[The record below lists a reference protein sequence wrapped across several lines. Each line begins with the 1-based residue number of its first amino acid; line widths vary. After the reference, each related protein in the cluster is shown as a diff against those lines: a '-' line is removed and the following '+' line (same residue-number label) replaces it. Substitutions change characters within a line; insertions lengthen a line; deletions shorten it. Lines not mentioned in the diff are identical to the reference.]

1 MRPSS
6 AHLAWIPNP
15 IYREGARLGEEI
27 THLCACIHA
36 ATYRLL
42 VLIREFDEKTY
53 WGLPGMCSCAHWL
66 NMQCGIGMNAAR
78 EKVRVA
84 HALKDLPGISEAF
97 RKGELSYSKVRA
109 MTRVANEHNEDYLL
123 MIARH
128 GTAFHVEKLVS
139 QYRRCK
145 RLQDTDNA
153 KKQHE
158 QRGLRCYYD
167 DDGSMIIKGRVP
179 AEQGALIMKA
189 LELALDRAGESLDAR
204 VAADKD
210 RDVSAETPRESFSA
224 CRADALSELAE
235 SYLNSEPRAGNT
247 ADRYQVMVHVSAD
260 TLRSDMVHPDNE
272 VSAET
277 SETQETPN
285 TLTADIS
292 YLEDGPH
299 VSAETSRRIACDC
312 SILKLVED
320 EQGEPLSIGRKSRV
334 IPPALRRALRA
345 RDDGCRFPGCTHR
358 AYLDGHHLKHWAKG
372 GETSL
377 DNLVQLCRH
386 HHHLVHE
393 GGFSCERTDDGAIV
407 FRDPYHRPLKASPP
421 RQPDRSNPEIN
432 DWIASLLYDP
442 DIDELTCIPHWTS
455 GDRMDWDLGIFHMFQ
470 IDERA
475 QRRVN

>member
-1 MRPSS
+1 MRPSA

-15 IYREGARLGEEI
+15 VYREGARLGEEI

-42 VLIREFDEKTY
+42 VLIREFDENTY

-66 NMQCGIGMNAAR
+66 NAQCGIGMNAAR

-84 HALKDLPGISEAF
+84 HALKELPGISEAF

-153 KKQHE
+153 RKQHE
-158 QRGLRCYYD
+158 QRGLRCDYD

-189 LELALDRAGESLDAR
+189 LELAMDRAGESLNAR
-204 VAADKD
+204 VVADKG
-210 RDVSAETPRESFSA
+210 RDVSAETPRQRESFSA
-224 CRADALSELAE
+224 CRADALAEMAE
-235 SYLNSEPRAGNT
+235 SYLNREAGT
-247 ADRYQVMVHVSAD
+247 GFSADRYQVMVHVSAE
-260 TLRSDMVHPDNE
+260 TLRSDMEHLDND

-277 SETQETPN
+277 PESSDA
-285 TLTADIS
+285 LTADIS

-299 VSAETSRRIACDC
+299 VAAETSRRLACDG
-312 SILKLVED
+312 SILKLIED
-320 EQGEPLSIGRKSRV
+320 ERGEPLSIGRKSRV
-334 IPPALRRALRA
+334 IPPALRRALKV

-358 AYLDGHHLKHWAKG
+358 AYIDGHHVKHWADG

-386 HHHLVHE
+386 HHRLVHV
-393 GGFSCERTDDGAIV
+393 GGFSCERRDDGAFV
-407 FRDPYHRPLKASPP
+407 FRDPYNRMLRTSPP
-421 RQPDRSNPEIN
+421 AMPDRTNPEIN
-432 DWIASLLYDP
+432 DWITSLLYDP
-442 DIDELTCIPHWTS
+442 GIDERTCIPHWTS
-455 GDRMDWDLGIFHMFQ
+455 GDRMDWDLGIWHMFQ

-475 QRRVN
+475 QRQVN